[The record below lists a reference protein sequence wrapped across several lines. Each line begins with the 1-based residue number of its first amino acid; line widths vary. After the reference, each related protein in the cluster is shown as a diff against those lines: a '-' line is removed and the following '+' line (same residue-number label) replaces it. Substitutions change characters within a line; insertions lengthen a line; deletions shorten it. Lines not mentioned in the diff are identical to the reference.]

1 MFIQTHQPYL
11 FASSGFPASY
21 RSKCCMNKV
30 QSEIDNLLTL
40 DKPIDIAGLTTV
52 NWRVRV
58 GSLN

>member
-1 MFIQTHQPYL
+1 
-11 FASSGFPASY
+11 
-21 RSKCCMNKV
+21 MNKV